1 MMTGGV
7 GFAPDSQNKL
17 EHTTGPQVNDHGAE
31 YEQLKGWRHFQTLL
45 VEQWRWHLSWILLI
59 LSIITLVVGA
69 LIY

>member
-1 MMTGGV
+1 MTGGV
-7 GFAPDSQNKL
+7 GFARDSQNLDRKVKQGRL
-17 EHTTGPQVNDHGAE
+17 SQV
-31 YEQLKGWRHFQTLL
+31 LR